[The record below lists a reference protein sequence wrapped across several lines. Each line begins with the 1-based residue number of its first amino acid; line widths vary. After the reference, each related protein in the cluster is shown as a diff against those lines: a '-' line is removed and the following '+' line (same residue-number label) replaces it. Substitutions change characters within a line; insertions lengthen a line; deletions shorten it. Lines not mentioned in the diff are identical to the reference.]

1 MADTP
6 QEAPKTPQPKDDFVV
21 PVRTG
26 SGTIELRSASGKPVR
41 PVKARADAQKIAE
54 KALTLVEDKAWGDT
68 ERRRFQEFAVAY
80 VNDVR
85 DRLETRE
92 AIAAPPPL
100 GGLGVDR
107 ATAEWMVA
115 LIAAV
120 RDDTGVPPRPAA
132 RVALATPTPTPA
144 PAVAAPAVPKPAPAA
159 APATPPAPPARPQRR
174 EEIFSGLA
182 KEIVDEVKPTFSDP
196 ALRARLEAL
205 LVTRFRD
212 VRDAGEVLVHMKRA
226 PDQGGIGLS
235 AEDADRV
242 SGLLEDRFAKIWKE
256 LHVQEKSKVL
266 TDIRQTS
273 AVQEQKRKDEA
284 DIRRY
289 ASDVWFEE
297 RFVKKPPAPA
307 APSAKK
313 PSRPQ
318 APAAPPQPKAPVI
331 GRSQAPAPPP
341 SAPPAKPP
349 ERPAPAPRP
358 SVQDMAYTPKL
369 TGPIEE
375 LQAMTLVDFRRL
387 GRDPKEAIAKVQDKI
402 RLLEE
407 EDYAQRARAIA
418 AWRGSEPSRK
428 YLAITRSMLAEGLAL
443 EQALAAQGSGPDA
456 LTADEYNAIMV
467 LQQSLRY

>member
-1 MADTP
+1 MADL
-6 QEAPKTPQPKDDFVV
+6 PKDDFVV

-26 SGTIELRSASGKPVR
+26 SGTIELRTASGKPAR
-41 PVKARADAQKIAE
+41 PVKARPDAHKIAE
-54 KALTLVEDKAWGDT
+54 KAVALVESKAWGDT

-80 VNDVR
+80 INDVR

-120 RDDTGVPPRPAA
+120 RDGKQPPERPAA
-132 RVALATPTPTPA
+132 PG
-144 PAVAAPAVPKPAPAA
+144 
-159 APATPPAPPARPQRR
+159 PPAPVGLPPTLPSQGGAAGPLPPVKKEPEGVRQAAPPSRPPQRR

-182 KEIVDEVKPTFSDP
+182 KEIVDETAPTFSSP

-242 SGLLEDRFAKIWKE
+242 SAMLEDRFAKIGKE
-256 LHVQEKSKVL
+256 LHAQEKSKVL
-266 TDIRQTS
+266 TDLRQTS

-297 RFVKKPPAPA
+297 RFVKKAAAPPPAPA
-307 APSAKK
+307 KK
-313 PSRPQ
+313 PSQPQ
-318 APAAPPQPKAPVI
+318 APAAPPPPRPPVI
-331 GRSQAPAPPP
+331 GRSQAPAAPP
-341 SAPPAKPP
+341 PPAKPP
-349 ERPAPAPRP
+349 ERPAPVPVPKP

-402 RLLEE
+402 RQLEE

-418 AWRGSEPSRK
+418 AWRGSEPVRK
-428 YLAITRSMLAEGLAL
+428 YLAVTRSMLAEGMAL

-456 LTADEYNAIMV
+456 LTADEYNAIMA